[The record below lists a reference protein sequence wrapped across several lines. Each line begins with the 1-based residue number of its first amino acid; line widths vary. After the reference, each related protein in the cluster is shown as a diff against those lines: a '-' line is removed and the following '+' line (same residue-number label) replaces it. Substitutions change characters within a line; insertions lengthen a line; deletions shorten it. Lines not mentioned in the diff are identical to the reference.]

1 METDA
6 LEKELEG
13 QIVINL
19 YQDHT
24 FSIGTSVDLETTISC
39 LYAALD
45 GIVEG
50 TMNGIEEMK
59 AFSGKHH

>member
-1 METDA
+1 METNA
-6 LEKELEG
+6 LDKELEG
-13 QIVINL
+13 QIIINL
-19 YQDHT
+19 YEDHT
-24 FSIGTSVDLETTISC
+24 FSVGTSVDLETTISC

-50 TMNGIEEMK
+50 TMDGLDEMK

>member
-13 QIVINL
+13 QIIINL
-19 YQDHT
+19 YHDHT
-24 FSIGTSVDLETTISC
+24 FSVGTSVDLETTVSC

-50 TMNGIEEMK
+50 TMTGIEEMK

>member
-13 QIVINL
+13 QIIINL

-24 FSIGTSVDLETTISC
+24 FSIGTSVDLETTVSC